1 MTEPRP
7 PKKSESLEIRIPYPT
22 KQAFMERCREE
33 GVSASEVLRGLI
45 ETRLQPAPRRRLKW
59 AAAALI
65 GLALGA
71 VAAPSLALAS
81 KGLGGDAEARR
92 TFQRLDADHDGALSY
107 SEYRAGR

>member
-22 KQAFMERCREE
+22 KQAFMAACKEE

-45 ETRLQPAPRRRLKW
+45 EARLEPAPRRRLKW
-59 AAAALI
+59 AAATLIALAV
-65 GLALGA
+65 GAL
-71 VAAPSLALAS
+71 AAPSLALAS
-81 KGLGGDAEARR
+81 KGLGGEAEARR
-92 TFQRLDADHDGALSY
+92 AFQRLDADHDGALSY